1 MLNDNLIVYSNEYT
15 RLNTQSLELK
25 RKNSEQIW
33 DVLKQLPSSISGMS

>member
-25 RKNSEQIW
+25 RKIVNKFETF
-33 DVLKQLPSSISGMS
+33 